1 MRGTYMNNRI
11 PLGKV
16 EATIG
21 SMLKK
26 RASEWGRHIVLKER
40 KHDGEY
46 FGLRWADFYAR
57 IRCVGSAL
65 LSMGV
70 RKGDRIAVYS
80 RNTEEMLIWELAV
93 MSVGATSVPIFAG
106 YYPPQVDYILGHA
119 EAEVV
124 LVPDAGQ
131 LEKVLQTEAQ
141 KRLRK
146 IVLVHDVER
155 YREDPRVVAF
165 DDLLEPADASAFEK
179 AALSIR
185 SQDPCLIMYTSGT
198 TGTPKGVVL
207 TQHNILSQQRALSHV
222 WNVGHG
228 DVFLSYLPW
237 HHSFGGLFERFTALA
252 SGATLCIDDSYGK
265 DLPRLLHNWKEV
277 RPTHF
282 FSVPKIFQ
290 ALVTEARLDSE
301 TDLALFHPKLKF
313 VFTAAAPLPAD
324 CSDYFAKK
332 GVPVLE
338 GWGLTETS
346 PCVTLTSPDMER
358 VPSVVGRPIPG
369 VEVLVTEDREI
380 LVRGPN
386 VMKGYFN
393 DPERTAQVLDD
404 YGWFHTGDVGEIT
417 PLGLRIICRVD
428 GLFKLNN
435 GEKVSSM
442 MVENALTATSRF
454 IEQAVAVG
462 MGKDFIGA
470 LLFPNLRNLRSWA
483 QERQIAGELDAAFF
497 ARPDVHQLFRD
508 EVKHQNEKLGAGY
521 LRVKAF
527 TVLPRELTLESG
539 ELTPSMK
546 VVRRRVLEQHE
557 DLVKAIYQ
565 ENGYDTHLDD
575 RITRLTPD
583 GK

>member
-1 MRGTYMNNRI
+1 MKGTYMNSRI
-11 PLGKV
+11 PLGKM

-21 SMLKK
+21 SMLRK
-26 RASEWGRHIVLKER
+26 RATEFSRSVVLKER
-40 KHDGEY
+40 KSDGEY
-46 FGLRWADFYAR
+46 FGIRWMDFYAR
-57 IRCVGSAL
+57 IRAVGSSL
-65 LSMGV
+65 LGMGV
-70 RKGDRIAVYS
+70 RKGDRVAVYS

-93 MSVGATSVPIFAG
+93 MSVGAISVPIFAG

-119 EAEVV
+119 GAKVL
-124 LVPDAGQ
+124 LVPDAAQ
-131 LEKVLQTEAQ
+131 FAKVLEIDNG
-141 KRLRK
+141 KSLERV
-146 IVLVHDVER
+146 VLVQDAER
-155 YREDPRVVAF
+155 FVDDPRVMAF
-165 DDLLEPADASAFEK
+165 DDMLHLADSSAFEK

-207 TQHNILSQQRALSHV
+207 TQQNILSQQKALSLI
-222 WNVGHG
+222 WQVGRG

-252 SGATLCIDDSYGK
+252 SGATLCIDDSFGK
-265 DLPRLLHNWKEV
+265 DIPRLIENWKEV

-282 FSVPKIFQ
+282 FSVPKVFQ
-290 ALVTEARLDSE
+290 ALVTEARLDPE
-301 TDLALFHPKLKF
+301 TDLALFHPRLKF

-324 CSDYFAKK
+324 CSDYFSKK

-338 GWGLTETS
+338 GWGLTETA

-358 VPSVVGRPIPG
+358 VPSVVGRPLPG

-380 LVRGPN
+380 FVRGPN

-393 DPERTAQVLDD
+393 DPERTAQAVDD
-404 YGWFHTGDVGEIT
+404 YGWFHTGDLGEIT

-442 MVENALTATSRF
+442 MIENALTATSRF
-454 IEQAVAVG
+454 VEQVVTVG

-470 LLFPNLRNLRSWA
+470 LIFPNLRNLRSWA
-483 QERQIAGELDAAFF
+483 DQQGMEGALDEAFLG
-497 ARPDVHQLFRD
+497 RREVRELFRD
-508 EVKHQNEKLGAGY
+508 EVRQQNDKLGAGY

-527 TVLPRELTLESG
+527 AILSQELTLEKG

-546 VVRRRVLEQHE
+546 VVRRRVLEQHD
-557 DLVKAIYQ
+557 DLIKAIYQ
-565 ENGYDTHLDD
+565 ENGYDTRLDD
-575 RITRLTPD
+575 RIIRLAAQQ
-583 GK
+583 

>member
-21 SMLKK
+21 SMLKR
-26 RASEWGRHIVLKER
+26 RATEWSRQIVLKER
-40 KHDGEY
+40 KQDDEY
-46 FGLRWADFYAR
+46 FRLRWGDFYAR
-57 IRCVGSAL
+57 IRSVGSAL

-70 RKGDRIAVYS
+70 RKGDRVAVYS
-80 RNTEEMLIWELAV
+80 RNTEEMLIWELAA
-93 MSVGATSVPIFAG
+93 MSVGAASVPIFSG

-119 EAEVV
+119 EAKII
-124 LVPDAGQ
+124 LVPDGTQ
-131 LEKVLQTEAQ
+131 IDKLLQTEHQ
-141 KRLRK
+141 KLLEK
-146 IVLVHDVER
+146 IVLVHDVEK
-155 YREDPRVVAF
+155 YRDDPRVVAF

-185 SQDPCLIMYTSGT
+185 SQDPCLVMYTSGT

-207 TQHNILSQQRALSHV
+207 TQHNILSQQRALSHI
-222 WNVGHG
+222 WHLGQG

-237 HHSFGGLFERFTALA
+237 HHSFGGLFERFTAIT

-265 DLPRLLHNWKEV
+265 DIPRLIHNWKEV

-380 LVRGPN
+380 FVRGPN

-393 DPERTAQVLDD
+393 DPERTAQAVDD
-404 YGWFHTGDVGEIT
+404 YGWFHTGDMGEIT
-417 PLGLRIICRVD
+417 PLGLKIICRVD

-454 IEQAVAVG
+454 IEQAVALG
-462 MGKDFIGA
+462 MGRDFIGA
-470 LLFPNLRNLRSWA
+470 LLFPNMRNLRSWA
-483 QERQIAGELDAAFF
+483 DEQGIDGTLDEAFF
-497 ARPDVHQLFRD
+497 LRPEVRDLFRQ
-508 EVKHQNEKLGAGY
+508 EVEEQNLKLGAGY

-527 TVLPRELTLESG
+527 AILPRELTLEAG
-539 ELTPSMK
+539 QLTPSMK
-546 VVRRRVLEQHE
+546 VVRRRVLEEHE
-557 DLVKAIYQ
+557 DVVKAIYQ
-565 ENGYDTHLDD
+565 ENGYPMHLEEQ
-575 RITRLTPD
+575 IVRLPP

>member
-1 MRGTYMNNRI
+1 MNSRI
-11 PLGKV
+11 PLGKM

-21 SMLKK
+21 SMLRK
-26 RASEWGRHIVLKER
+26 RATEFSRSVVLKER
-40 KHDGEY
+40 KSDGEY
-46 FGLRWADFYAR
+46 FGIRWMDFYAR
-57 IRCVGSAL
+57 IRAVGSSL
-65 LSMGV
+65 LGMGV
-70 RKGDRIAVYS
+70 RKGDRVAVYS

-93 MSVGATSVPIFAG
+93 MSVGAISVPIFAG

-119 EAEVV
+119 GAKVL
-124 LVPDAGQ
+124 LVPDAAQ
-131 LEKVLQTEAQ
+131 FAKVLEIDNG
-141 KRLRK
+141 KSLERV
-146 IVLVHDVER
+146 VLVQDAER
-155 YREDPRVVAF
+155 FVDDPRVMAF
-165 DDLLEPADASAFEK
+165 DDMLHLADSSAFEK

-207 TQHNILSQQRALSHV
+207 TQQNILSQQKALSLI
-222 WNVGHG
+222 WQVGRG

-252 SGATLCIDDSYGK
+252 SGATLCIDDSFGK
-265 DLPRLLHNWKEV
+265 DIPRLIENWKEV

-282 FSVPKIFQ
+282 FSVPKVFQ
-290 ALVTEARLDSE
+290 ALVTEARLDPE
-301 TDLALFHPKLKF
+301 TDLALFHPRLKF

-324 CSDYFAKK
+324 CSDYFSKK

-338 GWGLTETS
+338 GWGLTETA

-358 VPSVVGRPIPG
+358 VPSVVGRPLPG

-380 LVRGPN
+380 FVRGPN

-393 DPERTAQVLDD
+393 DPERTAQAVDD
-404 YGWFHTGDVGEIT
+404 YGWFHTGDLGEIT

-442 MVENALTATSRF
+442 MIENALTATSRF
-454 IEQAVAVG
+454 VEQVVTVG

-470 LLFPNLRNLRSWA
+470 LIFPNLRNLRSWA
-483 QERQIAGELDAAFF
+483 DQQGMEGALDEAFLG
-497 ARPDVHQLFRD
+497 RREVRELFRD
-508 EVKHQNEKLGAGY
+508 EVRQQNDKLGAGY

-527 TVLPRELTLESG
+527 AILSQELTLEKG

-546 VVRRRVLEQHE
+546 VVRRRVLEQHD
-557 DLVKAIYQ
+557 DLIKAIYQ
-565 ENGYDTHLDD
+565 ENGYDTRLDD
-575 RITRLTPD
+575 RIIRLAAQQ
-583 GK
+583 